1 MGKLD
6 IFPLLYQTSTDLL
19 GQLGMTMDED
29 GQLVDTGNLEE
40 DPDNPAVRKSKT
52 SLVATPSRKILADLE
67 KSRR

>member
-6 IFPLLYQTSTDLL
+6 IFPLLYQSSTDLL

-29 GQLVDTGNLEE
+29 GQLVDTGKLGE
-40 DPDNPAVRKSKT
+40 DNPQVRKSKT
-52 SLVATPSRKILADLE
+52 SLIATPSRKILADLE